1 MPSFH
6 FYHYLMVKAKQNSK
20 NKKAQTL
27 ESDDRSIHRSLGF
40 SGQMTMFLN
49 CICKASHFF
58 VVYVFIT
65 LTELSYK

>member
-27 ESDDRSIHRSLGF
+27 ESDDLE
-40 SGQMTMFLN
+40 LN
-49 CICKASHFF
+49 PTN
-58 VVYVFIT
+58 VT
-65 LTELSYK
+65 